1 MDEKIKK
8 FILGHK
14 DQLIL
19 FQLLNSEEVDM
30 ALPFFDL
37 LQFKKGET
45 VFNEGDKGD
54 YVGVIMQGHLEVKKQ
69 TDFKGRQVIIAALKE
84 GSFVGEMSLVNEKE
98 PRSATVS
105 ASEDSE
111 LIALTRASMNSLI
124 EQHPSIGA
132 KILQGL
138 NQVLAIRL
146 RKAVERLA
154 SIF

>member
-111 LIALTRASMNSLI
+111 LIALTRVSMNSLI
-124 EQHPSIGA
+124 EQHPSISA